1 MLFKRSVDS
10 RLPFELSWVCH
21 EVGTNRSFMFAWT
34 HWTLAETFIQD
45 FKASFYGVAFK
56 FRGRLLWGQLPIIG
70 LLPGQSASQ
79 CTIGSMLSRDEKKP
93 RHERYGTESS
103 TVKDDLNFARRG
115 KESTYISVSIWN
127 TLLFP
132 PTSDLIYRMKWQTD
146 VCIPNTGSPTI
157 LKTSF
162 SSWIVKT
169 FVYFAAQH
177 MADYLKILILY

>member
-1 MLFKRSVDS
+1 MKLRPTGLSCLLGHIERWQKHSSKTLRPPSMGSHLNSGGAFCGGSFLSLDCSLVSQPVSAQSGQCS
-10 RLPFELSWVCH
+10 RE
-21 EVGTNRSFMFAWT
+21 N
-34 HWTLAETFIQD
+34 
-45 FKASFYGVAFK
+45 
-56 FRGRLLWGQLPIIG
+56 
-70 LLPGQSASQ
+70 
-79 CTIGSMLSRDEKKP
+79 EKKP

-103 TVKDDLNFARRG
+103 TVKDDLDFARRG

-146 VCIPNTGSPTI
+146 VCIPNTRSPTI

-162 SSWIVKT
+162 SSWIMKT
-169 FVYFAAQH
+169 FVYFAVQH